1 MWFLE
6 NDSLLVAY
14 FDPRVSIFWFQYDIK
29 REYPGELSV
38 KYYPDELAQRNNYN
52 FSRSI
57 GELEEQFR
65 SINQKINM

>member
-14 FDPRVSIFWFQYDIK
+14 FDPRVSTFWFQYDIK
-29 REYPGELSV
+29 REYPRELPV
-38 KYYPDELAQRNNYN
+38 KYYPDELAQRNIYI
-52 FSRSI
+52 FSPSI

-65 SINQKINM
+65 STDQKINM